1 MRIPCIDIRKN
12 KKIYLFSNINCSILV
27 NKVNFDELKKLYY
40 TIGEVAEMFDVNT
53 SLIRFW
59 EKEFKQIKPKKNS
72 KGNRL
77 FTVKDIQ
84 TFSSIY
90 QLVKVEGFTLEGAKK
105 MLKSGNSIPINDSSN
120 EEVSVQPKFDQS
132 TVIERLEKIK
142 AKLLSLKS

>member
-1 MRIPCIDIRKN
+1 M
-12 KKIYLFSNINCSILV
+12 
-27 NKVNFDELKKLYY
+27 NFEELKKLYY
-40 TIGEVAEMFDVNT
+40 TIGEVAEMFNVNT

-84 TFSSIY
+84 VFAQIY

-105 MLKSGNSIPINDSSN
+105 MLRGNTSNADSVEEIPSSAN
-120 EEVSVQPKFDQS
+120 GTIDLSP
-132 TVIERLEKIK
+132 VIERLEKIK